1 MSARSLPVIIG
12 ERSMDSRKLLQYTV
26 RNDEGVDIPLSYLIR
41 ETQGEDFKRLYS
53 GNGGDYYP
61 VKITADDRT
70 VESIVDFTERFVKAT
85 RVIRH
90 RLRAII
96 IPAGR

>member
-1 MSARSLPVIIG
+1 MPVIIG
-12 ERSMDSRKLLQYTV
+12 ERGMDSRRLLQYTV

-61 VKITADDRT
+61 VKIAANDRT
-70 VESIVDFTERFVKAT
+70 VERSWISRN
-85 RVIRH
+85 
-90 RLRAII
+90 
-96 IPAGR
+96 GS